1 MKIKISPSC
10 ARGQTAAPPSKS
22 MAHRLLIAAGLAPG
36 ESRIDHIAYSEDVL
50 ATIDCLEA
58 LGAEIRRQGDTV
70 LVRGT
75 DPKQAQKVI
84 LPCRECGST
93 LRFFLPLAL
102 LGKEPI
108 TLTGSAKL
116 LSRPLSVYEKL
127 MEERELPLE
136 KGEGFLTVQGP
147 LSAGSF
153 EVAGNIS
160 SQFISGLLFALPLL
174 EGDSEIR
181 ILPPVESRPYIDLTL
196 SALKDFGIRA
206 DFEGNRIF
214 IPGGQSYQPRHM
226 RVEGDYSNAAFLEAL
241 NLMDGHVT
249 VTGLREDSL
258 QGDRIYRQHFEALAK
273 GFAEI
278 DLGDCPDLG
287 PVLMALAA
295 ALHGAHFTGTKRLA
309 MKESDRGEA
318 MAEELLKF
326 GIRTERT
333 ENTITV
339 EPGRLQK
346 PETVLQSHNDHR
358 IAMALSVLLA
368 KTGDVLEGAEAVNK
382 SFPDFYRAL
391 QSLGIE
397 VEYVFDR
404 KGKGT
409 K

>member
-22 MAHRLLIAAGLAPG
+22 MAHRLLIAAGLAAG

-75 DPKQAQKVI
+75 DPKQAKKAI

-102 LGKEPI
+102 LGKEPV

-127 MEERELPLE
+127 MEERGMPLE

-206 DFEGNRIF
+206 DFEGNRVF

-241 NLMDGHVT
+241 NLMDGHVA

-295 ALHGAHFTGTKRLA
+295 ALQGAHFTGTKRLA

-326 GIRTERT
+326 GIRCK
-333 ENTITV
+333 NDADSFTV
-339 EPGRLQK
+339 CPGELRAPSQRLYG
-346 PETVLQSHNDHR
+346 HNDHR
-358 IAMALSVLLA
+358 IVMALSSLCTLC
-368 KTGDVLEGAEAVNK
+368 GGEIEGAEAVRK
-382 SFPDFYRAL
+382 SWP
-391 QSLGIE
+391 
-397 VEYVFDR
+397 EYLR
-404 KGKGT
+404 QRSYIQMIM
-409 K
+409 